1 MADSKTSN
9 NKKTIK
15 KVKFTQREINKAIRE
30 LSKEVN
36 KKATRRLFIEIL
48 EGK

>member
-1 MADSKTSN
+1 MAGN
-9 NKKTIK
+9 NTPKNNKTIK
-15 KVKFTQREINKAIRE
+15 KVRFTQREINKAIRE